1 MTTRFTSAKY
11 DAETLTVDYVG
22 EDGSH
27 LLRTGGAISW
37 RFNNPGNIR
46 PASATK
52 LIMGAIGIG
61 TTKSNGSFL
70 IFPSYE
76 HGRAQKK
83 SLLRRKFNDRT
94 IYTMLAGIPDSKGN
108 LVMGYAPKTDNN
120 DPEAYAK
127 FISDKTGFATS
138 TKLSDLTDDQLEKVL
153 DAMEIKE
160 GFNDKKSTR
169 KEKVIAATNVTVSDG
184 SRPKP
189 DVPVQV
195 KVDGKATVQKTNETG
210 QLPPILHLITG
221 QKIEISFPTLDGG
234 WKKQLEFVAGAASQ
248 AYVVLHDLLSFSGQA
263 DTKKAT
269 PPAPPSKGTADRKP
283 IRYVVQAGDTLG
295 KIAARYKTTAQAL
308 KEANPEI
315 KDMAKIYVGQVI
327 GIYGTAP
334 ALEAPKTAASG
345 SGKPPTKEADVT
357 RSKNGSGEPVAVVP
371 ADQSQAPWMECA
383 IAEAKRFAGKKEGE
397 ITKSENY
404 VDDIGVKG
412 NLVNTPWCASFVNY
426 CLKTS
431 KTPYEASASS
441 QFPGGS
447 KKFVKIDKPVYGA
460 LMVMRNYVAETGKFA
475 GSGHITFVYGQT
487 ANGHIAGLG
496 GNQGDSVKLSPYAKS
511 GVSAS
516 FKLNKTK
523 MEQKFHAFYIPA
535 TYEEYAKKQG
545 DLAVV
550 DIIDVNKNL
559 FKIEGAKPVAN
570 EGTR

>member
-184 SRPKP
+184 ARPKP

-412 NLVNTPWCASFVNY
+412 TLVNTPWCASFVNY

-431 KTPYEASASS
+431 KTPYVASASS
-441 QFPGGS
+441 QFPVDS
-447 KKFVKIDKPVYGA
+447 KKFVKIEKPVYGA
-460 LMVMRNYVAETGKFA
+460 LMVMRNYNAKTGKFL
-475 GSGHITFVYGQT
+475 GSGHVTFVYGKNSHG
-487 ANGHIAGLG
+487 AIVGLG
-496 GNQGDSVKLSPYAKS
+496 GNQSDSIKMSNYKPT
-511 GVSAS
+511 GVSAE
-516 FKLNKTK
+516 FTLNGVFA
-523 MEQKFHAFYIPA
+523 QQRCHGFYIPA
-535 TYEEYAKKQG
+535 TYAEYAKKQG

-550 DIIDVNKNL
+550 DTADLNKNL
-559 FKIEGAKPVAN
+559 LKIQGKTVSAN
-570 EGTR
+570 ENTR